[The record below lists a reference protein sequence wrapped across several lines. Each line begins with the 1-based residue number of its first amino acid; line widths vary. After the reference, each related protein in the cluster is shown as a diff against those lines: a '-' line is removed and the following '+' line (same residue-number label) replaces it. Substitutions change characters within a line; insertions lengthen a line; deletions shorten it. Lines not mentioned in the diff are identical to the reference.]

1 MKEID
6 ILRRQQLQDTLEHF
20 RGVMNISAPKGGW
33 AAAIRK
39 ALGISNVQLA
49 RRLNRKAPQTIED
62 LLASEAAGT
71 IKLNTLRELAA
82 ALDCRL
88 VYAIVPAKPLDEIRR
103 EQALKIAHTQLSAAS
118 HSMKLEDQ
126 GVTTREHQRAVE
138 RLVEKLM
145 AGNPRKLWE

>member
-6 ILRRQQLQDTLEHF
+6 ILRLQQLEDTLDPF
-20 RGVMNISAPKGGW
+20 RKLIDTSPPKGGW
-33 AAAIRK
+33 VNAIRQ

-49 RRLNRKAPQTIED
+49 KRLRRKASQTVED
-62 LLASEAAGT
+62 ILASEAAGT

-82 ALDCRL
+82 ALDCHL
-88 VYAIVPAKPLDEIRR
+88 VYAIVPTKPFDEIRR
-103 EQALKIAHTQLSAAS
+103 EQALKTASKLLGTAS

-126 GVTTREHQRAVE
+126 GITAREHQRAVD
-138 RLVEKLM
+138 RLVDKLM